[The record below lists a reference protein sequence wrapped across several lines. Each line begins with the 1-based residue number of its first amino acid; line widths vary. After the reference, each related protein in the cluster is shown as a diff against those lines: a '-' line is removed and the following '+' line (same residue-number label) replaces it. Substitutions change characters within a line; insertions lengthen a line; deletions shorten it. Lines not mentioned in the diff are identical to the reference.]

1 METGLRPIAPL
12 GLLVQRLTNL
22 APQIP
27 AELQGGFQ
35 EALVLAAGLE
45 PYLRACTAPES
56 AALQTLAAA
65 AIAEDWEGRYGEG
78 TTTRR
83 LEREMLSGHVEGQT
97 LQLLVRLT
105 KAKRVLE
112 VGTFVGYSALAM
124 AEGLP
129 EDGELL
135 TCEVDPYA
143 ADFARRHLEPSP
155 HGHKVQI
162 AVGPALA
169 TLDRLVEEGQTFDLI
184 FLDADKKEYIE
195 YYRRALDGNLLAVG
209 GLLCADNTLYQGEV
223 YLPHP
228 SPNGE
233 AIAAF
238 NRAIAADDRPH
249 SVLLSVR
256 DGLTLAYRR

>member
-22 APQIP
+22 APYLP
-27 AELQGGFQ
+27 PERQGEFQ
-35 EALVLAAGLE
+35 EALALAAGLE
-45 PYLRACTAPES
+45 PYLQTCTAPES
-56 AALQTLAAA
+56 ECLQTLAAA
-65 AIAEDWEGRYGEG
+65 AIAEDWEKRYGEG
-78 TTTRR
+78 TTVRR
-83 LEREMLSGHVEGQT
+83 LEREMLSGHVEGQL

-105 KAKRVLE
+105 KARRVLE
-112 VGTFVGYSALAM
+112 IGTFVGYSALAM

-129 EDGELL
+129 ADGELI
-135 TCEVDPYA
+135 TCEVDPYT
-143 ADFARRHLEPSP
+143 ADFARRHLDASP

-162 AVGPALA
+162 AVGPALT
-169 TLDRLVEEGQTFDLI
+169 TLDRLIAAGRSFDLV

-209 GLLCADNTLYQGEV
+209 GLLCADNTLYQGEP
-223 YLPHP
+223 YLPYP
-228 SPNGE
+228 SANGE

-238 NRAIAADDRPH
+238 NRAIAADSRLH